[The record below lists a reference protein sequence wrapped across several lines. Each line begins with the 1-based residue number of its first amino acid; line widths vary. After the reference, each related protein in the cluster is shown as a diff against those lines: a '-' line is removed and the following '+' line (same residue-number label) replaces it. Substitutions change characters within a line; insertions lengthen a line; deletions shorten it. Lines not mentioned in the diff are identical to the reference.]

1 MNTIGGTLKS
11 ITVAVLLGLG
21 LTVSGCSSSESNNKA
36 ACEEFQYL
44 MNRAFLVGEDIV
56 LDGAN
61 YSEDLKNKVIPLAD
75 KELTL
80 ALLKMLSIMEQ
91 TNRGGID
98 ATLGDLKTSNQTL
111 VDSCN
116 AAGVEL
122 GNQ

>member
-1 MNTIGGTLKS
+1 MKS

-98 ATLGDLKTSNQTL
+98 ATLEDLKTSNQTL

-116 AAGVEL
+116 AAGVVL

>member
-1 MNTIGGTLKS
+1 MKITGGTLKS
-11 ITVAVLLGLG
+11 IAIAVVLGLG
-21 LTVSGCSSSESNNKA
+21 LTLSGCSSSESNNKA

-44 MNRAFLVGEDIV
+44 MNRAFLVGEDII

-75 KELTL
+75 KDLTL
-80 ALLKMLSIMEQ
+80 ALVKMLAIMEQ

-98 ATLGDLKTSNQTL
+98 ESLEDLKTSNQTL

-116 AAGVEL
+116 AAGIEL

>member
-1 MNTIGGTLKS
+1 MKTIGGTLKS

-98 ATLGDLKTSNQTL
+98 ATLEDLKTSNQTL

-116 AAGVEL
+116 AAGVVL

>member
-1 MNTIGGTLKS
+1 MKIKGETLKS
-11 ITVAVLLGLG
+11 ITIAVLLGLG
-21 LTVSGCSSSESNNKA
+21 LTLSGCSNSESNNKA

-44 MNRAFLVGEDIV
+44 MNRAFLVGEDNI

-75 KELTL
+75 KDLTL
-80 ALLKMLSIMEQ
+80 ALVKMLSIMEQ
-91 TNRGGID
+91 SNRGGID
-98 ATLGDLKTSNQTL
+98 DTLEDLKTSNQTL

-116 AAGVEL
+116 AAGVQL